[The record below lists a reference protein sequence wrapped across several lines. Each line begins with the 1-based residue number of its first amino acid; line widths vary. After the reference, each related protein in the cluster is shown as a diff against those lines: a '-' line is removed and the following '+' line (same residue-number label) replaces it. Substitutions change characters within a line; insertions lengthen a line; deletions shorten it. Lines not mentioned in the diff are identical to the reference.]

1 MLYVLFA
8 VLGFWL
14 FSNLIVIIK
23 YKSCEMWQD
32 LVIDQNIVGRIFANI
47 YYLPYW
53 VIMFIWC
60 AFKRYVVKNVVRF
73 VKYCYFA
80 VARFLQEIYHSIF
93 DIL

>member
-23 YKSCEMWQD
+23 YKPCEMWQD
-32 LVIDQNIVGRIFANI
+32 LVVNQNIVGRIFANI

-53 VIMFIWC
+53 IIKFMWY
-60 AFKRYVVKNVVRF
+60 AFKLYVIKNIVRF
-73 VKYCYFA
+73 IKYCYFA
-80 VARFLQEIYHSIF
+80 VANFLQVIYHSIF

>member
-14 FSNLIVIIK
+14 FSNLVVIIK
-23 YKSCEMWQD
+23 YKPCEMWQE

-47 YYLPYW
+47 YYSPYW
-53 VIMFIWC
+53 VIMLIWYSL
-60 AFKRYVVKNVVRF
+60 KLYVIKNVVKF
-73 VKYCYFA
+73 VRYCYFA
-80 VARFLQEIYHSIF
+80 VARFLQVIYHSIF